1 MNSIDKIRICK
12 TRNVKTP
19 TRAHTFDAGCDFFC
33 PDDLTPEEMTEKFK
47 TTGDQLDVV
56 VESGFIKRFI
66 IKPGQS
72 VLIPS
77 GIKVNVPNGY
87 VLNFENK
94 SGVASKK
101 HLLFGSKV
109 IDAGYEG
116 IVHVNLH
123 NVGTHTVTIDAGEKI
138 AQALMYKI
146 EVPAVEVVDEQVL
159 YNGVKSER
167 GEGGF
172 GSTDNQ

>member
-66 IKPGQS
+66 IKPG
-72 VLIPS
+72 
-77 GIKVNVPNGY
+77 
-87 VLNFENK
+87 
-94 SGVASKK
+94 
-101 HLLFGSKV
+101 
-109 IDAGYEG
+109 
-116 IVHVNLH
+116 
-123 NVGTHTVTIDAGEKI
+123 
-138 AQALMYKI
+138 
-146 EVPAVEVVDEQVL
+146 
-159 YNGVKSER
+159 
-167 GEGGF
+167 
-172 GSTDNQ
+172 

>member
-1 MNSIDKIRICK
+1 MVEKIQICK

-19 TRAHTFDAGCDFFC
+19 TRAHIFDAGCDFFC
-33 PDDLTPEEMTEKFK
+33 PDDLTLDEMLEKFK
-47 TTGDQLDVV
+47 ITGDQLDTE
-56 VESGFIKRFI
+56 VENGFIKRFF

-72 VLIPS
+72 ILIPS

-94 SGVASKK
+94 SGIASKK

-123 NVGTHTVTIDAGEKI
+123 NVGTHTITIDAGEKI

-146 EVPAVEVVDEQVL
+146 EVPTIEVVDEQVL
-159 YNGVKSER
+159 YKGVKSER

>member
-1 MNSIDKIRICK
+1 MD
-12 TRNVKTP
+12 
-19 TRAHTFDAGCDFFC
+19 
-33 PDDLTPEEMTEKFK
+33 EKFQ
-47 TTGDQLDVV
+47 TTGDVLDMLVDDQTGYIQ
-56 VESGFIKRFI
+56 ELI

-77 GIKVNVPNGY
+77 GIKMQVPEGF
-87 VLNFENK
+87 VVNFENK
-94 SGVASKK
+94 SGIASKK
-101 HLLFGSKV
+101 HLIFGSKV

-123 NVGTHTVTIDAGEKI
+123 NVGNNTTYIKAGEKI

-146 EVPAVEVVDEQVL
+146 EVPSVVETGSDDEL
-159 YNGVKSER
+159 YGQNRSER

-172 GSTDNQ
+172 GSTNNK

>member
-1 MNSIDKIRICK
+1 MIDKIQICK

-19 TRAHTFDAGCDFFC
+19 VRAHIFDAGCDFFC
-33 PDDLTPEEMTEKFK
+33 PEDLTLEEMTKKFK
-47 TTGDQLDVV
+47 ITGDQLDTI
-56 VESGFIKRFI
+56 VENRFIKRFF

-77 GIKVNVPNGY
+77 GIKVNIPNGY

-116 IVHVNLH
+116 IVHINLH
-123 NVGTHTVTIDAGEKI
+123 NVGTCTVTIDAGEKI
-138 AQALMYKI
+138 ALALMYKI

-159 YNGVKSER
+159 YSGVKSER

-172 GSTDNQ
+172 GSTDSR

>member
-1 MNSIDKIRICK
+1 MSNVDKIRICK

-33 PDDLTPEEMTEKFK
+33 PDDLTLDEMSEKFK
-47 TTGDQLDVV
+47 ITGDQLDTV
-56 VESGFIKRFI
+56 VEDGFIKRFF

-72 VLIPS
+72 ILIPS

-123 NVGTHTVTIDAGEKI
+123 NVGMYTVIIDAGEKI

-146 EVPAVEVVDEQVL
+146 EVPTIEVVDEQVL
-159 YNGVKSER
+159 YNGIKSER
-167 GEGGF
+167 GECGF

>member
-1 MNSIDKIRICK
+1 
-12 TRNVKTP
+12 
-19 TRAHTFDAGCDFFC
+19 
-33 PDDLTPEEMTEKFK
+33 
-47 TTGDQLDVV
+47 
-56 VESGFIKRFI
+56 
-66 IKPGQS
+66 

-146 EVPAVEVVDEQVL
+146 EVPVVEVVDEQVL

-172 GSTDNQ
+172 GSTGEK

>member
-1 MNSIDKIRICK
+1 MIEKIQICK

-19 TRAHTFDAGCDFFC
+19 VRAHTFDAGCDFFC
-33 PDDLTPEEMTEKFK
+33 PEDLTLDEMTEKFK
-47 TTGDQLDVV
+47 TTGDELETV
-56 VESGFIKRFI
+56 VEDGFIKKFI
-66 IKPGQS
+66 IRPGQS

-77 GIKVNVPNGY
+77 GVKVNVPDGY

-116 IVHVNLH
+116 VVHVNLH
-123 NVGTHTVTIDAGEKI
+123 NVGTDVVEICAGEKI

-146 EVPAVEVVDEQVL
+146 EVPCVEVVADEESL
-159 YNGVKSER
+159 FAGGRSER

-172 GSTDNQ
+172 GSTDKAQ